1 MVRTPA
7 AALLVIVLFPLGA
20 ASLALASNRDAA
32 QPDAGLP
39 SISAREGGARY
50 GQAAGAALLCYG
62 LRVTDKVEKL
72 RGQYS
77 GAELDEFDREAR
89 RIAEAWRVTLL
100 CENAGG
106 PNQCKLS
113 HVWSCQQALK
123 EIGPNGTAAR
133 GLVEPKK

>member
-1 MVRTPA
+1 MARTPA
-7 AALLVIVLFPLGA
+7 AALLLMG
-20 ASLALASNRDAA
+20 LALAGTTA
-32 QPDAGLP
+32 QALASKREATPPDAGLP